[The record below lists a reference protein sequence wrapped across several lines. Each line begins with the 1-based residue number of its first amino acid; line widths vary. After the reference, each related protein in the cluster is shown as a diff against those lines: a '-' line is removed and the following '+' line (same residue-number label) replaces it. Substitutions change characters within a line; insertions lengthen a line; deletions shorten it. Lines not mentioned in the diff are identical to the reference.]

1 MTRTRATILILPIL
15 AAFSCD
21 QAAADSQD
29 AVWSF
34 EGRGAGWK
42 VRSADLEFGTSF
54 RRDNLDWNIASDQT
68 GLTSPNIVSELTWR
82 NLQAFQF
89 EARSHVETQNNLYVK
104 LMFGYGWIVAGK
116 NQDSDYGTNDRGSE
130 WSRSNNS
137 ANRGEMMDV
146 SLGVGY
152 DFKLLGDSV
161 SLIPLMGVAYDLQRL
176 SITNGNQTLS
186 GCAPSPPFPPA
197 TCGGPL
203 GPFDGLGSSFR
214 AEWLGPWNGL
224 DFNFSKG
231 RMRFGLGTEYHWNVT
246 YHADANWNLRTDF
259 MHPDSF
265 DQTSTGQ
272 GYVVRGNVGYQW
284 SERWTWIARA
294 QWQKW
299 WTGPG
304 TVSFNSTT
312 GPSTQRLNR
321 VNWDSIGASLGAAY
335 RF

>member
-1 MTRTRATILILPIL
+1 MFAIPVCLIAAMTRTRATILILPIL

-161 SLIPLMGVAYDLQRL
+161 SRIPL
-176 SITNGNQTLS
+176 
-186 GCAPSPPFPPA
+186 
-197 TCGGPL
+197 
-203 GPFDGLGSSFR
+203 
-214 AEWLGPWNGL
+214 
-224 DFNFSKG
+224 
-231 RMRFGLGTEYHWNVT
+231 
-246 YHADANWNLRTDF
+246 
-259 MHPDSF
+259 
-265 DQTSTGQ
+265 
-272 GYVVRGNVGYQW
+272 
-284 SERWTWIARA
+284 
-294 QWQKW
+294 
-299 WTGPG
+299 
-304 TVSFNSTT
+304 
-312 GPSTQRLNR
+312 
-321 VNWDSIGASLGAAY
+321 
-335 RF
+335 